1 MSEEQFRAVLEHY
14 TKEVKAAAEVSIMVS
29 QRLDRFQVEIKEQ
42 FDDAAARFA
51 HFAETVHD
59 RFDKLETRFAGLDT
73 KVTKLDTKVTE
84 LDTKVTELDTKV
96 TELDTKVTELEVVSR
111 DTLQRV
117 DRVEAQLGTLATDMN
132 QRFDRVETRLEDVAT
147 DTQQRLTRVEHHLQ
161 LKPLRSARTPP
172 RATRTPLSKR
182 YRKS

>member
-59 RFDKLETRFAGLDT
+59 RFDKLETRFAG
-73 KVTKLDTKVTE
+73 